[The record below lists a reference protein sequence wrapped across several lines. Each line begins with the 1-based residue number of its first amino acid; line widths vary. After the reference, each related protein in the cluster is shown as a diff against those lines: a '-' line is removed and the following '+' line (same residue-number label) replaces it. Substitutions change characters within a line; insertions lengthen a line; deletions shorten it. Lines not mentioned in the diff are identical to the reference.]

1 MPTLSASERAES
13 RLRAGPAVS
22 AVAKIH
28 SASSATSGTVTMV
41 MIFERI
47 DQLRVL
53 IRLRPRVGKLQGVT
67 DRVRLRENT

>member
-1 MPTLSASERAES
+1 MVSE
-13 RLRAGPAVS
+13 RLRADSRLSAGLAVS

-28 SASSATSGTVTMV
+28 IASRATSGTVTMV

-53 IRLRPRVGKLQGVT
+53 IRLRPRVGRLQDVT
-67 DRVRLRENT
+67 DRVRLGENT